1 MIIISVYIS
10 VIGVSSQNESSA
22 RWIHKTSKKFN
33 LTLFI
38 FSLWLISALCCCF
51 KVKVNCYFYAKNL
64 HFILQDIKVINS

>member
-1 MIIISVYIS
+1 MIIISVNIS

-22 RWIHKTSKKFN
+22 RWIHKTSKKSN

-38 FSLWLISALCCCF
+38 FSLWLISALSCCF